1 METVKQEATPTTAGE
16 QQPER
21 TFTQAEV
28 NAIVADRLSRER
40 SKYADYDELKARAS
54 ELQQANARADALQG
68 QLDSLAKANALQA
81 MRGRVSTQTG
91 VPTELL
97 TGETEEECT
106 EQASKIKQYAAPSYP
121 IIRDGGEPYH
131 TPSVP
136 NVAAK
141 AFSPNQKHKPKE
153 FKPY

>member
-68 QLDSLAKANALQA
+68 QLDSLNKATALQA

-91 VPTELL
+91 VPAELL

-106 EQASKIKQYAAPSYP
+106 AHANKIKRFAEPSYP
-121 IIRDGGEPYH
+121 VVRNGEPYH
-131 TPSVP
+131 APSVP
-136 NVAAK
+136 DVAAK
-141 AFSPNQKHKPKE
+141 AFSPNRKHKPKE
-153 FKPY
+153 FRSY

>member
-1 METVKQEATPTTAGE
+1 METVKQEATPNTAGE

-68 QLDSLAKANALQA
+68 QLDSLNKATALQA

-91 VPTELL
+91 VPAELL

-106 EQASKIKQYAAPSYP
+106 AQANKIKRFAEPSYP
-121 IIRDGGEPYH
+121 VVRNGEPYH
-131 TPSVP
+131 APSVP
-136 NVAAK
+136 DVAAK
-141 AFSPNQKHKPKE
+141 AFSPNRKHKPKE
-153 FKPY
+153 FRSY

>member
-40 SKYADYDELKARAS
+40 SKYADYDELKSRAS

-68 QLDSLAKANALQA
+68 QLDSLNKATALQA

-91 VPTELL
+91 VPAELL

-106 EQASKIKQYAAPSYP
+106 AQANKIKRFAGPSYP
-121 IIRDGGEPYH
+121 NVRDGGDPYH
-131 TPSVP
+131 APSVP
-136 NVAAK
+136 DVAAK
-141 AFSPNQKHKPKE
+141 AFSPNRKHKPKE
-153 FKPY
+153 FRSY

>member
-68 QLDSLAKANALQA
+68 QLDSLNKATALQA

-91 VPTELL
+91 VPAELL

-121 IIRDGGEPYH
+121 VVKSGPPLHLPTASD
-131 TPSVP
+131 TS
-136 NVAAK
+136 AAD
-141 AFSPNQKHKPKE
+141 AFARGRKHKPKE
-153 FKPY
+153 FRSY